1 MSWSLSISAIVNVY
15 MSATGGQTFNQI
27 FLQHKTM
34 DSNESSQIEGQKE
47 SKLQTDIFL
56 WDKKQI

>member
-1 MSWSLSISAIVNVY
+1 
-15 MSATGGQTFNQI
+15 
-27 FLQHKTM
+27 M
-34 DSNESSQIEGQKE
+34 DSNESSQIERQKE

>member
-1 MSWSLSISAIVNVY
+1 